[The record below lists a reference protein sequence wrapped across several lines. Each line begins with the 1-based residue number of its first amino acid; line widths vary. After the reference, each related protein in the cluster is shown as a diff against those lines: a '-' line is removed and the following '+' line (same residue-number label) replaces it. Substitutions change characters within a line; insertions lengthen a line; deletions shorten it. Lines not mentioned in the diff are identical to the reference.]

1 MNNLSAQSPAEV
13 YITTTQALRA
23 STESIS
29 QFICEDPENVQRLN
43 ELNSQREEAYRNWTN
58 AVYLLKTLP
67 ASEMAVALSRIEYEL
82 NI

>member
-1 MNNLSAQSPAEV
+1 MNTPVAQSPVAV
-13 YITTTQALRA
+13 YIASTQALRA

-29 QFICEDPENVQRLN
+29 QFIREDPENVQRLN

-58 AVYLLKTLP
+58 AAYLLKTLP
-67 ASEMAVALSRIEYEL
+67 SSEMAVALSRIEYEL

>member
-1 MNNLSAQSPAEV
+1 MNNLAAQSPADA
-13 YITTTQALRA
+13 YIASTHALRA

-29 QFICEDPENVQRLN
+29 QFIREDPENVQRLN
-43 ELNSQREEAYRNWTN
+43 ELNSQREEAYQNWTN
-58 AVYLLKTLP
+58 AAYLLKTLP

>member
-1 MNNLSAQSPAEV
+1 MNIPFDQSPADV
-13 YITTTQALRA
+13 YIATTQALRA

-29 QFICEDPENVQRLN
+29 QFIQEDPENIERLK

-58 AVYLLKTLP
+58 AAYLLKTLP
-67 ASEMAVALSRIEYEL
+67 APEMTVALSRIEHEL

>member
-1 MNNLSAQSPAEV
+1 MNTPVAQSPADV
-13 YITTTQALRA
+13 YIATTQALRA

-29 QFICEDPENVQRLN
+29 QFIQEDPENIQRLN

-58 AVYLLKTLP
+58 AAYLLKTLP
-67 ASEMAVALSRIEYEL
+67 APEMAVALSRIEHEL